1 MIHAIIN
8 TSDPIN
14 FKWSPSMNNKEAFKA
29 EYVRMQRDRT
39 PGRYEEGKSNPVN
52 YNLINSPGKKYCVA
66 DGGCGL

>member
-1 MIHAIIN
+1 
-8 TSDPIN
+8 
-14 FKWSPSMNNKEAFKA
+14 MNNKEAFKA